1 ELDDSRQSHLLS
13 TIQHKVQTFVTT
25 TSVDG
30 IEHEIMKNAKLY
42 RINQGEII
50 K

>member
-1 ELDDSRQSHLLS
+1 
-13 TIQHKVQTFVTT
+13 TT

>member
-1 ELDDSRQSHLLS
+1 
-13 TIQHKVQTFVTT
+13 
-25 TSVDG
+25 

>member
-1 ELDDSRQSHLLS
+1 MIRDK
-13 TIQHKVQTFVTT
+13 HKVQTFVTT

-30 IEHEIMKNAKLY
+30 IDHDIMNNARLY
-42 RINQGEII
+42 RIKQGEII